1 MTRAHVFDRIRDEL
15 AAWAEGS
22 DELVTLDEFDDLRI
36 SIDVAL
42 DECRGF
48 LEQQFG
54 SDKERALDG

>member
-1 MTRAHVFDRIRDEL
+1 MTRSHVFDRVRDEL

-22 DELVTLDEFDDLRI
+22 DEPVTLDEFDDLRI

-54 SDKERALDG
+54 SDKETT